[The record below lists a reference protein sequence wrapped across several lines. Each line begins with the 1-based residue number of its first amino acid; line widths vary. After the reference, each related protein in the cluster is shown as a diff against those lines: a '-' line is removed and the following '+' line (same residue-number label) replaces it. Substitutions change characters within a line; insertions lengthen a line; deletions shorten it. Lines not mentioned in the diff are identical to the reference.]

1 MVDIELIKQK
11 KNIYGDNFECIA
23 KEWNRFLM
31 EKLGV
36 TNAFRG
42 LNGAEVAAMMTLLKE
57 CRLDVISEK
66 LEFCEDEEIAGK
78 LEEALSDSLKDRNN
92 YEWIVEN
99 YNKYKKI

>member
-1 MVDIELIKQK
+1 MVDIELIKQR

-31 EKLGV
+31 KKLGV
-36 TNAFRG
+36 TNAFRE

-66 LEFCEDEEIAGK
+66 LEFCGDKKIAGK
-78 LEEALSDSLKDRNN
+78 LKEALGDSLKDRDN
-92 YEWIVEN
+92 YKWIAEN
-99 YNKYKKI
+99 YNNYKKL